1 MNKKLFL
8 LGIVFSA
15 GCSVVPTDRYLGQQ
29 DRAPAHI
36 PINVMAVADAIPKY
50 EKRTRAGNPIE
61 YEVLGKRY
69 RVLAESK
76 GYQER
81 GIASW
86 YGTKFHGRK
95 TSNGEVYNMYAMTA
109 AHKTLPIPSYV
120 RVTNLKNQRSVV
132 LRVNDRGPF
141 HENRIIDLS
150 YTAAVKLGIQKTGT
164 GFVEVTALEFDAA
177 KKSTLALDSVRKLAE
192 PLTSTVQQHTGAIYL
207 QVGAFI
213 SAVNA
218 RQLQDKLFL
227 GKIAKSR
234 VQVVKSQQADLYK
247 VQVGPLDSRQ
257 QVAEFNKKLALLGF
271 TQAQLVIE
279 K

>member
-1 MNKKLFL
+1 
-8 LGIVFSA
+8 
-15 GCSVVPTDRYLGQQ
+15 
-29 DRAPAHI
+29 
-36 PINVMAVADAIPKY
+36 MAVADAIPKY
-50 EKRTRAGNPIE
+50 EKRTRAGNPVE

-164 GFVEVTALEFDAA
+164 GFVEVTALEFDGA
-177 KKSTLALDSVRKLAE
+177 KKSTLVFDNVKQLAQ

-207 QVGAFI
+207 QIGAFI

-218 RQLQDKLFL
+218 RQLQDKLFS
-227 GKIAKSR
+227 GQIAKSR
-234 VQVVKSQQADLYK
+234 IQVVKNQQADLYK

-271 TQAQLVIE
+271 AQAQLVIE